1 MKNKLILFILTIL
14 IIVENGVGSIL
25 ERKISSFDKL
35 TPTEYQS
42 QISLVVL
49 TILEKYHYRKL
60 EINDSLSSVVYGR
73 FIDDLDH
80 NKMYF
85 MKSDLDYMDKYRYEL
100 DDALIKGNLEPAFDI
115 FNRFSERFLERNNY
129 AIELI
134 LKEFD
139 YTLNES
145 IIIDSDKRAW
155 ASSEKEI
162 NDFWRRYI
170 KNEKLTR
177 ILNDTQQENINENLT
192 KAYQNRV
199 EWMDKLNSNDV
210 FQLYMNAL
218 SETFDPHTNY
228 LLPISYDNFM
238 IGMSQSLEGIGARLM
253 TENEYTKVAE
263 IIPGGPAFKSKKLLK
278 DDRIIAVAQGKEG
291 DWVDI
296 VGWRIDE
303 VVQIIRGAKDTVV
316 RLKILKGE
324 DGMTAEPTEITL
336 IRDKIKIEEA
346 APTKEVM
353 NINRDGKDYRIGVIT
368 VPSFYLDFEGARNGD
383 KDYKS
388 TTRDVKN
395 LLAEMNNEN
404 VDGLLIDLRNNGGGS
419 LAEAIELTGLFIPQG
434 PVVQIKN
441 TTGKIEIQNDED
453 KNMYYDGPMGVLINR
468 FSASASE
475 IFSGAIQDYKRG
487 VIIGDQSYGKGTVQN
502 LLDLDRFLP
511 DHEEKPGQVKLTL
524 AKFYRVTG
532 SSTQH
537 KGVTPDIQLPS
548 RYTADEY
555 GESSMPS
562 ALPWDLISSTKF
574 EPLKYVDLDLL
585 AQLEAKAAYR
595 SKNELYMIQFENDVE
610 DWKRL
615 QEKTEYSLN
624 MAIRKKEKE
633 EEEKIKAD
641 REKMFGTLDD
651 ESEVDEVTPDE
662 SEIKDPYLKEGLNII
677 ADWLAYRIG

>member
-14 IIVENGVGSIL
+14 LIAENGVGSIV
-25 ERKISSFDKL
+25 ETKNSPSDKL

-42 QISLVVL
+42 QISLVVI

-60 EINDSLSSVVYGR
+60 AINDSLSSVVFDRY
-73 FIDDLDH
+73 IDDLDH

-85 MKSDLDYMDKYRYEL
+85 LKADLDDMNKYRYEL
-100 DDALIKGNLEPAFDI
+100 DEAFLSGNLEPAFDI
-115 FNRFSERFLERNNY
+115 FNRFSERFLEINNY
-129 AIELI
+129 AMELI
-134 LKEFD
+134 PKEFD

-145 IIIDSDKRAW
+145 IDIDRNKMAW
-155 ASSEKEI
+155 ASSETEMQ
-162 NDFWRRYI
+162 DFWRKYI

-177 ILNDTQQENINENLT
+177 ILNDTEKEDINENLS
-192 KAYQNRV
+192 KAYQNRL
-199 EWMDKLNSNDV
+199 EWMEKLNSNDV

-278 DDRIIAVAQGKEG
+278 DDRIIGVAQGKDGE
-291 DWVDI
+291 WVDI

-303 VVQIIRGAKDTVV
+303 VVQIIRGPKDTIV

-324 DGMTAEPTEITL
+324 EGLNAEQEEITL
-336 IRDKIKIEEA
+336 VRDKIKIEEA

-353 NINRDGKDYRIGVIT
+353 NINRDGKEYRIGVIT

-383 KDYKS
+383 QNYKS
-388 TTRDVKN
+388 ATRDVKN
-395 LLAEMNNEN
+395 LLAELNNEN

-419 LAEAIELTGLFIPQG
+419 LAEAIELTGLFISEG

-502 LLDLDRFLP
+502 ILDLDRFLP
-511 DHEEKPGQVKLTL
+511 DHEEKPGQIKLTL

-537 KGVTPDIQLPS
+537 KGVTPDIKLPS
-548 RYTADEY
+548 RYEVDEY

-562 ALPWDLISSTKF
+562 ALPWDLITSTKF
-574 EPLKYVDLDLL
+574 ELLNFVDHDLL
-585 AQLEAKAAYR
+585 TQLEAKAADR
-595 SKNELYMIQFENDVE
+595 LKNELYMVQYENDVE
-610 DWKRL
+610 DWKKA
-615 QEKTEYSLN
+615 QQITEYSLN
-624 MAIRKKEKE
+624 MATRKKEKE

-641 REKMFGTLDD
+641 REKLFGNLDD
-651 ESEVDEVTPDE
+651 ESEVDEVQTEE
-662 SEIKDPYLKEGLNII
+662 SEIKDPYLKEGLNVI

>member
-1 MKNKLILFILTIL
+1 MKNKLILFILSL
-14 IIVENGVGSIL
+14 LLIVENGVGSNFEKKVIPSDQL
-25 ERKISSFDKL
+25 A
-35 TPTEYQS
+35 PTEYQS

-60 EINDSLSSVVYGR
+60 QINDSLSSVVFDRY
-73 FIDDLDH
+73 IDDLDH

-85 MKSDLDYMDKYRYEL
+85 LQSDLDYMDKYRYEL
-100 DDALIKGNLEPAFDI
+100 DEAFVTGNLEPAFDI
-115 FNRFSERFLERNNY
+115 FNLFSERFLDRNNY

-134 LKEFD
+134 PQEFD
-139 YTLNES
+139 YTLNEK
-145 IIIDSDKRAW
+145 INIDRQESAW
-155 ASSEKEI
+155 ASSEKEM
-162 NDFWRRYI
+162 NDFWRKYI

-177 ILNDTQQENINENLT
+177 ILNETDQEDIDENLT
-192 KAYQNRV
+192 KAYKNRLD
-199 EWMDKLNSNDV
+199 WMNKLNSNDV

-253 TENEYTKVAE
+253 TENEYTKVAD
-263 IIPGGPAFKSKKLLK
+263 IIAGGPAFKSKKLHT

-291 DWVDI
+291 EWVDI

-303 VVQIIRGAKDTVV
+303 VVQIIRGPKDSIV

-324 DGMTAEPTEITL
+324 EGINAEPTEITL
-336 IRDKIKIEEA
+336 VRDKIKIEEA

-353 NINRDGKDYRIGVIT
+353 DIQRDGRDYRIGVIT

-388 TTRDVKN
+388 TTRDVKK
-395 LLAEMNNEN
+395 LLAELNEED

-419 LAEAIELTGLFIPQG
+419 LAEAIELTGLFIPEG

-441 TTGKIEIQNDED
+441 TTGKIEVQNDED
-453 KNMYYDGPMGVLINR
+453 KNMYYKGPMGVLINR

-502 LLDLDRFLP
+502 LLDLERFLP
-511 DHEEKPGQVKLTL
+511 DEEEKPGEVKLTL

-537 KGVTPDIQLPS
+537 KGVTPDIHLPS
-548 RYTADEY
+548 RYSAEEY

-574 EPLKYVDLDLL
+574 QPTDYVNLDLL
-585 AQLEAKAAYR
+585 TKLEEKSAERK
-595 SKNELYMIQFENDVE
+595 KNELYMIQFTNDVN
-610 DWKRL
+610 DWKKM

-624 MAIRKKEKE
+624 LKVRKKEKE

-641 REKMFGTLDD
+641 REKMFGTLSDD
-651 ESEVDEVTPDE
+651 SEVEEVSPEE
-662 SEIKDPYLKEGLNII
+662 SEIKDPYLKEGLNVI

>member
-14 IIVENGVGSIL
+14 LIVENGVGSNL
-25 ERKISSFDKL
+25 EGKLTPFDQL

-60 EINDSLSSVVYGR
+60 EINDSLSSIVYDR
-73 FIDDLDH
+73 YIDDLDH

-85 MKSDLDYMDKYRYEL
+85 LKSDLDYMDKYRYEL
-100 DDALIKGNLEPAFDI
+100 DDAFITGNLEPAFDI

-134 LKEFD
+134 PTEFD
-139 YTLNES
+139 YNLNES
-145 IIIDSDKRAW
+145 IIIDSDKRVW
-155 ASSEKEI
+155 ASSEKEM

-177 ILNDTQQENINENLT
+177 ILNDTKQEKINENLT
-192 KAYQNRV
+192 KGYQNRV

-263 IIPGGPAFKSKKLLK
+263 IIPGGPAFKSKKLVK
-278 DDRIIAVAQGKEG
+278 DDRIIAVAQGNEG

-303 VVQIIRGAKDTVV
+303 VVQIIRGPKDTIV

-324 DGMTAEPTEITL
+324 DGLTAEQTVITL

-404 VDGLLIDLRNNGGGS
+404 VDGLIIDLRNNGGGS

-441 TTGKIEIQNDED
+441 STGKIEIQNDED

-562 ALPWDLISSTKF
+562 ALPWDMISSTKF
-574 EPLKYVDLDLL
+574 ESLKYVDLDLL

-595 SKNELYMIQFENDVE
+595 AKNELYMIQFENDVE
-610 DWKRL
+610 DWKKL
-615 QEKTEYSLN
+615 QAKTEYSLN

-651 ESEVDEVTPDE
+651 ESEVDEVAPDE
-662 SEIKDPYLKEGLNII
+662 SEIKDPYLKEGLNVI

>member
-14 IIVENGVGSIL
+14 LIVENGVGSIL
-25 ERKISSFDKL
+25 EKKITPSDQL
-35 TPTEYQS
+35 APTEYQS

-60 EINDSLSSVVYGR
+60 QINDSLSSVVYDR
-73 FIDDLDH
+73 YIDDLDH

-85 MKSDLDYMDKYRYEL
+85 LKSDLEYMDKYRYEL
-100 DDALIKGNLEPAFDI
+100 DDAFVTGNLDPAFDI
-115 FNRFSERFLERNNY
+115 FNLFSERFLERNNY

-134 LKEFD
+134 PQDFD

-145 IIIDSDKRAW
+145 INIDRQDTAW
-155 ASSEKEI
+155 ASGEKEM

-177 ILNDTQQENINENLT
+177 ILNDTDEEDINENLT
-192 KAYQNRV
+192 KAYKNRL
-199 EWMDKLNSNDV
+199 EWMNKLNSNDV

-263 IIPGGPAFKSKKLLK
+263 IIAGGPAFKSKKLQK

-291 DWVDI
+291 EWVDI

-303 VVQIIRGAKDTVV
+303 VVQIIRGPKDSIV
-316 RLKILKGE
+316 RLKILKGDE
-324 DGMTAEPTEITL
+324 GLNAEPTEITL
-336 IRDKIKIEEA
+336 VRDKIKIEEA
-346 APTKEVM
+346 APTMEVM
-353 NINRDGKDYRIGVIT
+353 NIHRDGRDYRIGVIT

-395 LLAEMNNEN
+395 LLAELNNEN

-419 LAEAIELTGLFIPQG
+419 LAEAIELTGLFIPEG

-441 TTGKIEIQNDED
+441 TTGKIEVQNDED

-511 DHEEKPGQVKLTL
+511 DKDEKPGQIKLTL

-548 RYTADEY
+548 RYSAEEF

-574 EPLKYVDLDLL
+574 QPMDCVNLDLL
-585 AQLEAKAAYR
+585 TKLEDKSAERKK
-595 SKNELYMIQFENDVE
+595 SELYMIQYTNDVD
-610 DWKRL
+610 DWKKL
-615 QEKTEYSLN
+615 QAKTEYSLN
-624 MAIRKKEKE
+624 MTVRKKEKE

-651 ESEVDEVTPDE
+651 DSEVEEVSPEE
-662 SEIKDPYLKEGLNII
+662 SEIKDPYLKEGLNVI